1 MLTNED
7 PLANPQD
14 RTPSVSPGNYSPVT
28 VRVSDTI
35 GVLFLGIL
43 SLKLLIE
50 WMRSEAR
57 YRDLLN
63 RLEMTHGNNSP
74 EHR

>member
-28 VRVSDTI
+28 VYMHDALGTI
-35 GVLFLGIL
+35 FLGIL
-43 SLKLLIE
+43 STILLIG
-50 WMRSEAR
+50 WIRAEAR
-57 YRDLLN
+57 FRDFITQSEVADGNRSLN
-63 RLEMTHGNNSP
+63 TP
-74 EHR
+74 